1 MMKKAYEI
9 SGAELEVMQIL
20 WEHGNAMRVQEVC
33 DELLEGK
40 WEYRTVAT
48 LLLRMK
54 EKGAVKCHK
63 ENNVNYYTPLLEKE
77 AYTKSQTKSF
87 VQRLYN
93 GSVKDLAVSL
103 FKSDEMTKDDIEEI
117 RRLFDL

>member
-1 MMKKAYEI
+1 MKHTEI

-20 WEHGNAMRVQEVC
+20 WKAGRTMSVQEVC
-33 DELLEGK
+33 DELPKGK

-54 EKGAVKCHK
+54 EKGAVKCRK
-63 ENNVNYYTPLLEKE
+63 ENNVNHYTPILDKD

-87 VQRLYN
+87 VQKLYN

-103 FKSDEMTKDDIEEI
+103 FKSDEMSKDDIDEI
-117 RRLFDL
+117 RKMFDL

>member
-1 MMKKAYEI
+1 MKKVYEI

-20 WEHGNAMRVQEVC
+20 WKNNRSMKVQEVC
-33 DELLEGK
+33 DELPKGK

-63 ENNVNYYTPLLEKE
+63 ENNVNHYTPILDRET
-77 AYTKSQTKSF
+77 YTKSQTKSF
-87 VQRLYN
+87 VQKLYN

-103 FKSDEMTKDDIEEI
+103 FKSDEMSKDDIDEI
-117 RRLFDL
+117 RKMFDL

>member
-1 MMKKAYEI
+1 MKKSNEI

-20 WEHGNAMRVQEVC
+20 WSSDAPMRVQDVC
-33 DELLEGK
+33 DRLETGK

-48 LLLRMK
+48 LLIRLRG
-54 EKGAVKCHK
+54 KGAVECAK
-63 ENNVNYYTPLLEKE
+63 ENNINYYSPVLDKE
-77 AYTKSQTKSF
+77 SYTKAQTKSF

-103 FKSDEMTKDDIEEI
+103 FRSEELSKDDIEEI
-117 RRLFDL
+117 REMFDL

>member
-1 MMKKAYEI
+1 MKHNEI

-20 WEHGNAMRVQEVC
+20 WKTGRTMSVQEVC
-33 DELLEGK
+33 DELPKGK

-54 EKGAVKCHK
+54 EKGAVECRK
-63 ENNVNYYTPLLEKE
+63 ENNVNHYTPILDKD

>member
-1 MMKKAYEI
+1 MKRTNEI

-20 WEHGNAMRVQEVC
+20 WKASRPMKVQDVC
-33 DELLEGK
+33 DELTAGK

-48 LLLRMK
+48 LLIRMRV
-54 EKGAVKCHK
+54 KGAVSCTKRDK
-63 ENNVNYYTPLLEKE
+63 VNYYSPVLDKE
-77 AYTKSQTKSF
+77 SYTKSQTKSF

-103 FKSDEMTKDDIEEI
+103 FQSGELTKEDIEEL

>member
-1 MMKKAYEI
+1 MKKVHEI

-20 WEHGNAMRVQEVC
+20 WKHNKPMKVQEVC
-33 DELLEGK
+33 DELPEGK

-48 LLLRMK
+48 LLMRMK

-63 ENNVNYYTPLLEKE
+63 ESKANYYTPILDKGS
-77 AYTKSQTKSF
+77 YTKSQTKSF
-87 VQRLYN
+87 VQKLYN

-103 FKSDEMTKDDIEEI
+103 FKSDEMSKDDIEEI
-117 RRLFDL
+117 RKMFDL

>member
-1 MMKKAYEI
+1 MKRVHEI

-20 WEHGNAMRVQEVC
+20 WKHNKPMKVQEVC
-33 DELLEGK
+33 DELPKGK

-48 LLLRMK
+48 LLMRMK

-63 ENNVNYYTPLLEKE
+63 ESKANYYTPILDRE

-87 VQRLYN
+87 VQKLYN

-103 FKSDEMTKDDIEEI
+103 FKSDEMSKDDIEEI
-117 RRLFDL
+117 RKMFNL

>member
-1 MMKKAYEI
+1 MKSAHEI
-9 SGAELEVMQIL
+9 SSAELEVMQIL
-20 WEHGNAMRVQEVC
+20 WRHNKAMKVQEVC
-33 DELLEGK
+33 DELPSNK

-48 LLLRMK
+48 LLMRMK

-63 ENNVNYYTPLLEKE
+63 ENKVNYYTPILDRE

-87 VQRLYN
+87 VQKLYN

-103 FKSDEMTKDDIEEI
+103 FKSDEMSKDDIDEI
-117 RRLFDL
+117 RRMFEL

>member
-1 MMKKAYEI
+1 MKKVNEI

-20 WEHGNAMRVQEVC
+20 WKHNKAMKVQEVC
-33 DELLEGK
+33 DELPEGK

-63 ENNVNYYTPLLEKE
+63 ENKVNCYTPILDRET
-77 AYTKSQTKSF
+77 YTKTQTKSF
-87 VQRLYN
+87 VQKLYN
-93 GSVKDLAVSL
+93 GSVKELAVSL
-103 FKSDEMTKDDIEEI
+103 FKSDAMSKEDIEEI
-117 RRLFDL
+117 RKMFDL

>member
-1 MMKKAYEI
+1 MKKISEI

-20 WEHGNAMRVQEVC
+20 WKHSNAMKVQDVC
-33 DELLEGK
+33 DNLPDGK

-54 EKGAVKCHK
+54 EKGAVKCFK
-63 ENNVNYYTPLLEKE
+63 ENNVNHYAPLLDKE

-87 VQRLYN
+87 VQKLYN

-103 FKSDEMTKDDIEEI
+103 FKSDEMSKDDIDEI
-117 RRLFDL
+117 RKMFDL

>member
-1 MMKKAYEI
+1 MKKVHEI
-9 SGAELEVMQIL
+9 SSAELEVMKIL
-20 WEHGNAMRVQEVC
+20 WNNNKAMKVQEVC
-33 DELLEGK
+33 DELPKNK

-54 EKGAVKCHK
+54 EKGAVKCKK
-63 ENNVNYYTPLLEKE
+63 ENKVNCYSPLIDRED
-77 AYTKSQTKSF
+77 YTKSQTKSF

-103 FKSDEMTKDDIEEI
+103 FKSDEMSEEDIEEI
-117 RRLFDL
+117 RKMFKL